1 MPAME
6 VVFGVQAI
14 ERGLRVE
21 LDDKEVTALRKRI
34 EGIFEEGAT
43 GQILW
48 VTDNNGRVLG
58 IPLDK
63 LAYIELGADK
73 AERRVGFSAKTG

>member
-1 MPAME
+1 MD
-6 VVFGVQAI
+6 VVFGVEAT

-21 LDDKEVTALRKRI
+21 LGEKEVAALRKQI

-48 VTDNNGRVLG
+48 ITDSNGRVLG
-58 IPLDK
+58 IPVNK
-63 LAYIELGADK
+63 LVYIELGADK
-73 AERRVGFSAKTG
+73 GRRVGFSAKTG

>member
-1 MPAME
+1 ME

-58 IPLDK
+58 IPVDK

>member
-1 MPAME
+1 ME
-6 VVFGVQAI
+6 VVFGVEAT

-21 LDDKEVTALRKRI
+21 LEEKEVEALRKKI
-34 EGIFEEGAT
+34 EGIFEDGAT

-48 VTDNNGRVLG
+48 ITDRNGRVLG
-58 IPLDK
+58 IPVGK
-63 LAYIELGADK
+63 LVYIELGADK

>member
-1 MPAME
+1 ME
-6 VVFGVQAI
+6 VVFGVEAT

-21 LDDKEVTALRKRI
+21 LGEKQVAALRKQI

-48 VTDNNGRVLG
+48 ITDSNGRVLG
-58 IPLDK
+58 IPVNK
-63 LAYIELGADK
+63 LVYIELGADK
-73 AERRVGFSAKTG
+73 AERRVGFAAKTG